1 MEKETPAPT
10 AEAPSLLK
18 SYKWRTGP
26 QGRER
31 EPEPERRP
39 VLAAS
44 SRWAKLHNWKRAHS
58 QPETAGPEV
67 HRARTSPGPEPPD
80 PIGSKAAARRSVFQ
94 RAFSAPAKVPKE
106 PKSQEGNKLNLR
118 KYLRSKSHH
127 RRGENGSKAEPD
139 PQVAAKDGVCPAQRI
154 PLALNS
160 EVPVWDVSN
169 FSLVDGQLV
178 LMTREE
184 EVSYRSRNRT
194 GSSISET
201 NAQPSLGSRRDTD
214 LSSDGKSSPSPRVTG
229 RGTENDLSSSSQ
241 LSNVKGLIWKRL
253 KERKG
258 RTSSKTDT
266 PTAPPVDGDRLP
278 SRYGSHESLL
288 PAPSAAELDLSGE
301 DVVIRPLHGSL
312 VGEKFCFQIINAE
325 GSRCFG
331 CTSVAERDRWIE
343 NLRRTVQPNKD
354 NCERVENTLS
364 LWVYE
369 ARDLPPKK
377 RYFCQLHLDGALYA
391 RTTAKPVSAGGTI
404 FWGEL
409 FELATLPAVREL
421 CVTVLR
427 EEEGRRRDSSP
438 LGTVTIPLGE
448 LAASHQPVEKWYPL
462 CGAAPNRTPSVRLRG
477 RYQEIRVLPIVSYK
491 EFAEYITFH
500 YRELCARLEP
510 IIAVRHKEEL
520 ASALVHVLQSTGKAK
535 AFLIDLGIA
544 ELDRFDDR
552 EALIFRENT
561 LATKA
566 IDEYMKLVGGQYL
579 LDTLGESIV
588 QLYESEDSCEV
599 DPSKCAANDLS
610 DNQNNLRQACE
621 EIFQRITNSCDA
633 FPAELSEIFAAWQAE
648 CLERDKENIGQRLI
662 SASLFLRFL
671 CPAIMSPSLFGL
683 TQEYPNDTTS
693 RSLTLVA
700 KVIQNLANFA
710 TFGEK
715 EAYMGFMNE
724 FLEHNWSRMKSFLR
738 SVANPDT
745 TAHLVAYDGY
755 VDLALELSTL
765 HSLLYNIFTGVDQ
778 RTKEQLEPLPA
789 ILSAI
794 KEGTPVPVSIRLGP
808 SMEDSEKP
816 GFLPP
821 RELSKHCPVIKSHSM
836 TNIQKGRGKEEKRHP
851 PQLPSSAHQ
860 GCDRRK
866 VQRTQSVP
874 AQSKAGRRLQK
885 QSSMEH
891 VTESPGEESP
901 NKSLRNFASPSRDD
915 RAHPGR
921 PNLRQSA
928 SLPRKSTVP
937 WQRYAEEAAK
947 VQTELYAMRP
957 LEKHGKQIEELRKEL
972 AETKEKQRFFES
984 QLEVLLPQNQAL
996 LEEQAKSQGQEERL
1010 QRKLEELEAHL
1021 ANLSTRVAV
1030 VEGGRRKDQEKL
1042 KASEEKAK
1050 RLERHLSAMER
1061 EHAELLCAIS
1071 QRQGLQD
1078 KPPNSLLRR
1087 GPQAEDWQEV

>member
-1 MEKETPAPT
+1 
-10 AEAPSLLK
+10 
-18 SYKWRTGP
+18 
-26 QGRER
+26 
-31 EPEPERRP
+31 
-39 VLAAS
+39 
-44 SRWAKLHNWKRAHS
+44 
-58 QPETAGPEV
+58 
-67 HRARTSPGPEPPD
+67 
-80 PIGSKAAARRSVFQ
+80 
-94 RAFSAPAKVPKE
+94 
-106 PKSQEGNKLNLR
+106 
-118 KYLRSKSHH
+118 
-127 RRGENGSKAEPD
+127 D
-139 PQVAAKDGVCPAQRI
+139 PQPGQPLPSDGVRPAQRI
-154 PLALNS
+154 PLAPS
-160 EVPVWDVSN
+160 PEVPVWDVSN

-178 LMTREE
+178 LMSRDEE
-184 EVSYRSRNRT
+184 E
-194 GSSISET
+194 G
-201 NAQPSLGSRRDTD
+201 NAQPFLGSRRDTAVMA
-214 LSSDGKSSPSPRVTG
+214 LSFGHLPDILLTPGK
-229 RGTENDLSSSSQ
+229 GTESDVSTGSQ
-241 LSNVKGLIWKRL
+241 FSNVKGLIWKRL

-258 RTSSKTDT
+258 RTASKSDCL
-266 PTAPPVDGDRLP
+266 TAPPMDGDRLQI
-278 SRYGSHESLL
+278 RYGSHDSLL

-312 VGEKFCFQIINAE
+312 LGEKFCFQIINAE

-377 RYFCQLHLDGALYA
+377 RFFCQLHLDGALYA
-391 RTTAKPVSAGGTI
+391 RTTAKPANVSGAL

-421 CVTVLR
+421 RISLLR

-448 LAASHQPVEKWYPL
+448 LAASRQPLEKWYPL
-462 CGAAPNRTPSVRLRG
+462 CGAATSRMPSVRLRG

-491 EFAEYITFH
+491 EFAEYITFR

-510 IIAVRHKEEL
+510 VIAVRHKEEL
-520 ASALVHVLQSTGKAK
+520 AGALVHVLQSTGKAK
-535 AFLIDLGIA
+535 AFLIDLGVA

-579 LDTLGESIV
+579 LDTLGEAIA

-633 FPAELSEIFAAWQAE
+633 FPAELSEIFAAWQGE
-648 CLERDKENIGQRLI
+648 CMERDKEDIGQRLI

-671 CPAIMSPSLFGL
+671 CPAVMSPSLFGL
-683 TQEYPNDTTS
+683 TQEYPDEATS

-724 FLEHNWSRMKSFLR
+724 FLEHNWSHMKSFLQ
-738 SVANPDT
+738 SVANPDSS
-745 TAHLVAYDGY
+745 AHLVAYDGY

-765 HSLLYNIFTGVDQ
+765 HSLLCDIFTSVDQ
-778 RTKEQLEPLPA
+778 RTREQLEPLPT
-789 ILSAI
+789 ILNAI

-808 SMEDSEKP
+808 GMEDREWSSSPGHCEKP

-821 RELSKHCPVIKSHSM
+821 RELSKHSPLIKSHSM
-836 TNIQKGRGKEEKRHP
+836 TNIQKGRGKDDERHLQ
-851 PQLPSSAHQ
+851 QLPASPRQAWES
-860 GCDRRK
+860 RK

-891 VTESPGEESP
+891 VAESLGE
-901 NKSLRNFASPSRDD
+901 
-915 RAHPGR
+915 GR
-921 PNLRQSA
+921 YNLRQSA

-937 WQRYAEEAAK
+937 WQRHAEEGAK
-947 VQTELYAMRP
+947 VHTELYAMRP
-957 LEKHGKQIEELRKEL
+957 LEKHGKQIEELKKEL
-972 AETKEKQRFFES
+972 ADAKEKHRFFES
-984 QLEVLLPQNQAL
+984 QLEVLLTQNQAL
-996 LEEQAKSQGQEERL
+996 LEEQAKSQGQEERFRR
-1010 QRKLEELEAHL
+1010 QLEELEAHL
-1021 ANLSTRVAV
+1021 ANLST
-1030 VEGGRRKDQEKL
+1030 
-1042 KASEEKAK
+1042 SEE
-1050 RLERHLSAMER
+1050 RRLSALER
-1061 EHAELLCAIS
+1061 EHAELLCAMS
-1071 QRQGLQD
+1071 QYRGLQD
-1078 KPPNSLLRR
+1078 KPPNSLLRP
-1087 GPQAEDWQEV
+1087 GPQGWNTPPLPAPGPCVGWNTP